1 MNQTSD
7 GTAGA
12 FGDLKVRVISG
23 VGLGVVCLALFW
35 LGGWFSASILAIGA
49 ALMIWELREMT
60 LGAGAGLAPGGIV
73 AAGTGALAVLLTEG
87 LELRFGL
94 LIVLLVAV
102 AQVLLSGQRGRIAA
116 LGLVYI
122 TLGMMCIDGLR
133 SDFAYGFTAVVWL
146 VLVVIA
152 ADVGGYFFGRILG
165 GPKLWPRV
173 SPKKTWSGFL
183 GGLFFAVSVGS
194 VFSVL
199 TPGTFALKVA
209 VMSALIAAM
218 SVAGD
223 LLESTI
229 KRHYGIKDASTLMPG
244 HGGLLD
250 RFDGLVAAAIVAGA
264 ISFVRGQSIF
274 IW

>member
-1 MNQTSD
+1 
-7 GTAGA
+7 
-12 FGDLKVRVISG
+12 
-23 VGLGVVCLALFW
+23 
-35 LGGWFSASILAIGA
+35 
-49 ALMIWELREMT
+49 LMIWELGEMT
-60 LGAGAGLAPGGIV
+60 LGAGAGLSPGGIV

-102 AQVLLSGQRGRIAA
+102 TQVALSGQRGRIAA

-133 SDFAYGFTAVVWL
+133 SDFAYGFAAVVWL

-152 ADVGGYFFGRILG
+152 ADVGGYFFGRMLG

-183 GGLFFAVSVGS
+183 GGLGLAVLVGS
-194 VFSVL
+194 IFSVL
-199 TPGTFALKVA
+199 TPGTFAVKVA
-209 VMSALIAAM
+209 VMSAVIAAV

-223 LLESTI
+223 LLESGI
-229 KRHYGIKDASTLMPG
+229 KRHYGVKDASTLMPG

-250 RFDGLVAAAIVAGA
+250 RFDGLVAAAIIAGA
-264 ISFVRGQSIF
+264 ISFARGQSIF